1 MLESIEAY
9 LLYLQVERAAS
20 PHTLKN
26 YAIDL
31 QQFRTFLRA
40 SGFPQSEPVVS
51 GATRLTTGLAE
62 RENAPCAGDAPM
74 RMKVRTHHPL
84 PNPPPS
90 EGEGTGGGGFL
101 GNDLR
106 RAIEPAEIDSLAIR
120 AFVADLHRR
129 GIARSSVAR
138 KLATL
143 RSFFRYLCREGV
155 LQANPAKLVPTP
167 KLPKRL
173 PAYLSVDEVDR
184 LLVSPSEEDPAG
196 ARDLAILELFY
207 ASGIRLSE
215 LTGLNV
221 RDMDI
226 RESLVRV
233 KGKGNKERIVPVGS
247 KAIAALRRYLG
258 WRSELVQGAKRA
270 MPDPVAL
277 FLNRQG
283 GRLSQRGAARIV
295 LKYLNRSGLGPKVT
309 PHGLRHSYATHL
321 LQAGADL
328 RAIQE
333 LLGHSRLSTTQRYTH
348 LNLDHLMEVYDKAH
362 PRA

>member
-1 MLESIEAY
+1 MLKQIEAY
-9 LLYLQVERAAS
+9 LLYLQAERAAS

-26 YAIDL
+26 YTIDL

-40 SGFPQSEPVVS
+40 CGLPQLEPVVS
-51 GATRLTTGLAE
+51 VAE
-62 RENAPCAGDAPM
+62 RGDA
-74 RMKVRTHHPL
+74 
-84 PNPPPS
+84 
-90 EGEGTGGGGFL
+90 
-101 GNDLR
+101 LR
-106 RAIEPAEIDSLAIR
+106 RTIELAEIDSLVIR

-129 GIARSSVAR
+129 GIARSSIAR

-155 LQANPAKLVPTP
+155 LAANPAKLVPTP

-173 PAYLSVDEVDR
+173 PAHLTVDEVDR
-184 LLVSPSEEDPAG
+184 LLVAPSEENAPG
-196 ARDLAILELFY
+196 TRDLAILELFY

-215 LTGLNV
+215 LTGLDV

-226 RESLVRV
+226 RGGLVRV
-233 KGKGNKERIVPVGS
+233 KGKGGKERIVPVGS
-247 KAIAALRRYLG
+247 KALAALRRYLG
-258 WRSELVQGAKRA
+258 QRSDLIPGSKRET
-270 MPDPVAL
+270 PEPTAL
-277 FLNRQG
+277 FLNRLG

-295 LKYLNRSGLGPKVT
+295 LKYLNQSGVGPKIT

>member
-1 MLESIEAY
+1 MLEQIKAY
-9 LLYLQVERAAS
+9 LLYLQAERAAS
-20 PHTLKN
+20 PHTLEN

-31 QQFRTFLRA
+31 RQFLAFLRA
-40 SGFPQSEPVVS
+40 DESSRSDTAVS
-51 GATRLTTGLAE
+51 NAEQDDALCREITPTG
-62 RENAPCAGDAPM
+62 
-74 RMKVRTHHPL
+74 
-84 PNPPPS
+84 
-90 EGEGTGGGGFL
+90 
-101 GNDLR
+101 
-106 RAIEPAEIDSLAIR
+106 IDSLAIR

-129 GIARSSVAR
+129 GIARSSIAR

-155 LQANPAKLVPTP
+155 LAANPAKLVPTP
-167 KLPKRL
+167 KLPKQL
-173 PAYLSVDEVDR
+173 PAHLAVDEVDR
-184 LLVSPSEEDPAG
+184 LLVSPSEEDAPG

-215 LTGLNV
+215 LTGLDV

-226 RESLVRV
+226 LGGLVRV
-233 KGKGNKERIVPVGS
+233 KGKGGKERIVPVGS

-258 WRSELVQGAKRA
+258 RRSDLIPGPKRETSQ
-270 MPDPVAL
+270 PTAL
-277 FLNRQG
+277 FLNRLG
-283 GRLSQRGAARIV
+283 GRLSQRGSARIV
-295 LKYLNRSGLGPKVT
+295 LKYLNRSGVGPKIT

>member
-1 MLESIEAY
+1 LIECIAQLLYGTESSDFALIFPRFPRIVTGQEQTRVKQMLEQIEAF
-9 LLYLQVERAAS
+9 LLYLQAERAAS

-26 YAIDL
+26 YTIDL

-40 SGFPQSEPVVS
+40 GGLPQPEPAV
-51 GATRLTTGLAE
+51 R
-62 RENAPCAGDAPM
+62 DAD
-74 RMKVRTHHPL
+74 
-84 PNPPPS
+84 PN
-90 EGEGTGGGGFL
+90 
-101 GNDLR
+101 NDLR
-106 RAIEPAEIDSLAIR
+106 RAIEPTEIDPLAIR

-129 GIARSSVAR
+129 GIARSSIAR

-143 RSFFRYLCREGV
+143 RSFFRYLCREGL

-173 PAYLSVDEVDR
+173 PAYLTVDEVDR
-184 LLVSPSEEDPAG
+184 LLAPPGEEDIAS

-215 LTGLNV
+215 LTGLDV

-226 RESLVRV
+226 QGGLVRV
-233 KGKGNKERIVPVGS
+233 KGKGGKERIVPVGS
-247 KAIAALRRYLG
+247 KATTALGRYLG
-258 WRSELVQGAKRA
+258 QRNELIPELKRGAHE
-270 MPDPVAL
+270 PIAL
-277 FLNRQG
+277 FLNRRG

-295 LKYLNRSGLGPKVT
+295 LKHLNRSGVGPKIT

>member
-1 MLESIEAY
+1 MLEQIEAY
-9 LLYLQVERAAS
+9 LLYLQAERAAS

-31 QQFRTFLRA
+31 QQFRTFLR
-40 SGFPQSEPVVS
+40 SGGS
-51 GATRLTTGLAE
+51 
-62 RENAPCAGDAPM
+62 
-74 RMKVRTHHPL
+74 
-84 PNPPPS
+84 PPS
-90 EGEGTGGGGFL
+90 EPT
-101 GNDLR
+101 LR
-106 RAIEPAEIDSLAIR
+106 AVERPVVRDTERGDALRLEIKPVEIDSLAIR

-129 GIARSSVAR
+129 GIARSSIAR

-155 LQANPAKLVPTP
+155 VAANPAKLVSTP

-173 PAYLSVDEVDR
+173 PAHLSVDEVDR
-184 LLVSPSEEDPAG
+184 LLVSPGEEDAAG
-196 ARDLAILELFY
+196 ARDMAILELFY

-215 LTGLNV
+215 LTGLDV

-226 RESLVRV
+226 REGLVRV
-233 KGKGNKERIVPVGS
+233 KGKGGKERIVPVGS
-247 KAIAALRRYLG
+247 KAIASLRRYLD
-258 WRSELVQGAKRA
+258 WRSDLIHGSKRDT
-270 MPDPVAL
+270 PEPTAL
-277 FLNRQG
+277 FLNRLG

-295 LKYLNRSGLGPKVT
+295 LKYLNRSGLGPKIT

-348 LNLDHLMEVYDKAH
+348 LNLDHLMAVYDKAH

>member
-1 MLESIEAY
+1 MLEQIEAY
-9 LLYLQVERAAS
+9 LLYLQAERAAS

-31 QQFRTFLRA
+31 QQFRTFLGA
-40 SGFPQSEPVVS
+40 SGCSQSEPGVS
-51 GATRLTTGLAE
+51 GSTGLTTGLAE
-62 RENAPCAGDAPM
+62 R
-74 RMKVRTHHPL
+74 
-84 PNPPPS
+84 
-90 EGEGTGGGGFL
+90 GGA
-101 GNDLR
+101 LR
-106 RAIEPAEIDSLAIR
+106 RAIDLTEIDSLAIR

-129 GIARSSVAR
+129 GIARSSIAR

-155 LQANPAKLVPTP
+155 LQANPAKLVSTP

-173 PAYLSVDEVDR
+173 PAHLTVDEVDR
-184 LLVSPSEEDPAG
+184 LLASPGNQEAPDT
-196 ARDLAILELFY
+196 RDQAILELFY

-215 LTGLNV
+215 LVGL
-221 RDMDI
+221 DEQDLDL
-226 RESLVRV
+226 REGLIKV

-258 WRSELVQGAKRA
+258 RRSELNQGSKRGILE
-270 MPDPVAL
+270 PVAL

-283 GRLSQRGAARIV
+283 GRLSPRSTARIV
-295 LKYLNRSGLGPKVT
+295 LKYLNRSGLGPKIT

>member
-1 MLESIEAY
+1 MLEQIEAY
-9 LLYLQVERAAS
+9 LLYLQAERAAS
-20 PHTLKN
+20 PHTLEN

-31 QQFRTFLRA
+31 QQFRSFLRA
-40 SGFPQSEPVVS
+40 GGSSQPV
-51 GATRLTTGLAE
+51 T
-62 RENAPCAGDAPM
+62 GDAD
-74 RMKVRTHHPL
+74 RGDT
-84 PNPPPS
+84 
-90 EGEGTGGGGFL
+90 
-101 GNDLR
+101 LR
-106 RAIEPAEIDSLAIR
+106 REIKPVEIGSLAIR

-129 GIARSSVAR
+129 GIARSSIAR

-155 LQANPAKLVPTP
+155 VGANPAKLVSTP

-173 PAYLSVDEVDR
+173 PAYLTVDEVDR
-184 LLVSPSEEDPAG
+184 LLALPEWQDPPG

-215 LTGLNV
+215 LTGLDD
-221 RDMDI
+221 RDVDI
-226 RESLVRV
+226 REGLVRV
-233 KGKGNKERIVPVGS
+233 KGKGGKERMVPVGS
-247 KAIAALRRYLG
+247 KALVALRRYLDRRG
-258 WRSELVQGAKRA
+258 DLIHGPKRNIPEPA
-270 MPDPVAL
+270 AL

-283 GRLSQRGAARIV
+283 GRLSQRSIARIV
-295 LKYLNRSGLGPKVT
+295 LKYLNQSGMGPKIT

-333 LLGHSRLSTTQRYTH
+333 LLGHARLSTTQRYTH
-348 LNLDHLMEVYDKAH
+348 LNLDHLMAVYDKAH

>member
-1 MLESIEAY
+1 MLEQIEAF

-20 PHTLKN
+20 PHTLEN

-40 SGFPQSEPVVS
+40 GAFHKSETVVS
-51 GATRLTTGLAE
+51 GSTRLTTGDAE
-62 RENAPCAGDAPM
+62 RRDA
-74 RMKVRTHHPL
+74 
-84 PNPPPS
+84 
-90 EGEGTGGGGFL
+90 
-101 GNDLR
+101 LR
-106 RAIEPAEIDSLAIR
+106 REIRPVEIDSLAIR

-129 GIARSSVAR
+129 GIARSSIAR

-155 LQANPAKLVPTP
+155 VAANPAKLVSTP
-167 KLPKRL
+167 KQPKRL
-173 PAYLSVDEVDR
+173 PAYLTVDEVDR
-184 LLVSPSEEDPAG
+184 LLASPGEQDPPG

-215 LTGLNV
+215 LTGLDV
-221 RDMDI
+221 RDLDI
-226 RESLVRV
+226 REGLVRV
-233 KGKGNKERIVPVGS
+233 KGKGGKERIVPVGS
-247 KAIAALRRYLG
+247 KATIALRRYLDR
-258 WRSELVQGAKRA
+258 RSDLIRGSKRGTTE
-270 MPDPVAL
+270 PVAL
-277 FLNRQG
+277 FLNCRG
-283 GRLSQRGAARIV
+283 GRLSQRSVARIV
-295 LKYLNRSGLGPKVT
+295 LKYLNQSGVGPKIT

-348 LNLDHLMEVYDKAH
+348 LNLDHLMEVYDRAH

>member
-1 MLESIEAY
+1 MLEQIEAY
-9 LLYLQVERAAS
+9 LLYLQAERAAS
-20 PHTLKN
+20 LHTLKN

-40 SGFPQSEPVVS
+40 SGFQKSEPAVS
-51 GATRLTTGLAE
+51 GPIGFTTGDAE
-62 RENAPCAGDAPM
+62 RGNAM
-74 RMKVRTHHPL
+74 RRT
-84 PNPPPS
+84 
-90 EGEGTGGGGFL
+90 
-101 GNDLR
+101 
-106 RAIEPAEIDSLAIR
+106 IEPAEIDSLAIR

-129 GIARSSVAR
+129 GIARSSIAR

-155 LQANPAKLVPTP
+155 LAANPAKLVSTP

-173 PAYLSVDEVDR
+173 PAYLTVDEVDR
-184 LLVSPSEEDPAG
+184 LLAAPREQDFPG
-196 ARDLAILELFY
+196 ARDLAILEFFY

-215 LTGLNV
+215 LTGLDV
-221 RDMDI
+221 RDVDI
-226 RESLVRV
+226 REGLVRV

-247 KAIAALRRYLG
+247 KAIAVLRRYLG
-258 WRSELVQGAKRA
+258 QRSDLIQGSKRA
-270 MPDPVAL
+270 APEPAAL
-277 FLNRQG
+277 FLNRRG
-283 GRLSQRGAARIV
+283 GRLSPRSTARIV
-295 LKYLNRSGLGPKVT
+295 LKYLNRSGVGPKIT

-328 RAIQE
+328 RSIQE

-348 LNLDHLMEVYDKAH
+348 LNLDHLMEIYDKAH

>member
-1 MLESIEAY
+1 MLEQIEAY
-9 LLYLQVERAAS
+9 LLYLQAERAAS

-40 SGFPQSEPVVS
+40 GESSRLEPTVSAVERPVV
-51 GATRLTTGLAE
+51 GGDTE
-62 RENAPCAGDAPM
+62 RGDA
-74 RMKVRTHHPL
+74 
-84 PNPPPS
+84 
-90 EGEGTGGGGFL
+90 
-101 GNDLR
+101 LR
-106 RAIEPAEIDSLAIR
+106 REITPVEIDSLAVR

-129 GIARSSVAR
+129 GIARSSIAR

-155 LQANPAKLVPTP
+155 VSANPAKLVPTP

-173 PAYLSVDEVDR
+173 PAHLSVDEVDR
-184 LLVSPSEEDPAG
+184 LLASPGEQDFSG
-196 ARDLAILELFY
+196 ARDLAILEFFY

-215 LTGLNV
+215 LTGLDV
-221 RDMDI
+221 RDVDI
-226 RESLVRV
+226 REGLVLV
-233 KGKGNKERIVPVGS
+233 KGKGGKERIVPVGS
-247 KAIAALRRYLG
+247 KAIVALRRYLDR
-258 WRSELVQGAKRA
+258 RSDLIRGSKRGA
-270 MPDPVAL
+270 PEPVAL

-283 GRLSQRGAARIV
+283 GRLSQRSIARIV
-295 LKYLNRSGLGPKVT
+295 LKYLNQSGVGPKIT

-348 LNLDHLMEVYDKAH
+348 LNLDHLMAVYDKAH

>member
-1 MLESIEAY
+1 
-9 LLYLQVERAAS
+9 
-20 PHTLKN
+20 
-26 YAIDL
+26 
-31 QQFRTFLRA
+31 
-40 SGFPQSEPVVS
+40 
-51 GATRLTTGLAE
+51 
-62 RENAPCAGDAPM
+62 
-74 RMKVRTHHPL
+74 
-84 PNPPPS
+84 
-90 EGEGTGGGGFL
+90 
-101 GNDLR
+101 
-106 RAIEPAEIDSLAIR
+106 
-120 AFVADLHRR
+120 
-129 GIARSSVAR
+129 
-138 KLATL
+138 
-143 RSFFRYLCREGV
+143 V

-184 LLVSPSEEDPAG
+184 LLASPSEEGPAG

-215 LTGLNV
+215 LTGLDV

-247 KAIAALRRYLG
+247 KAVTALGRYLG
-258 WRSELVQGAKRA
+258 RRSDLIHGVKRA
-270 MPDPVAL
+270 MPEPLAL
-277 FLNRQG
+277 FLNLQG

-295 LKYLNRSGLGPKVT
+295 LKYLNRSGLGPKIT

>member
-1 MLESIEAY
+1 MLEQIDAY
-9 LLYLQVERAAS
+9 LLYLQAERAAS

-31 QQFRTFLRA
+31 QQFRTFLRT
-40 SGFPQSEPVVS
+40 SGLPRSEPAVRGIERPGASDVERPAVS
-51 GATRLTTGLAE
+51 GVE
-62 RENAPCAGDAPM
+62 QGD
-74 RMKVRTHHPL
+74 T
-84 PNPPPS
+84 
-90 EGEGTGGGGFL
+90 
-101 GNDLR
+101 LR
-106 RAIEPAEIDSLAIR
+106 GAIEPVEIDSLTIR

-129 GIARSSVAR
+129 GIGRSSIAR

-155 LQANPAKLVPTP
+155 LAANPAKLVPTP

-173 PAYLSVDEVDR
+173 PAHLTVDEVDR
-184 LLVSPSEEDPAG
+184 LLAPPGEKDAAS

-215 LTGLNV
+215 LTGLDM

-226 RESLVRV
+226 QEGLVRV
-233 KGKGNKERIVPVGS
+233 KGKGGKERIVPVGS
-247 KAIAALRRYLG
+247 KATTALRRYLDR
-258 WRSELVQGAKRA
+258 RSELIPVSKRGTPEPA
-270 MPDPVAL
+270 AL

-283 GRLSQRGAARIV
+283 GRLSSRGVARIV
-295 LKYLNRSGLGPKVT
+295 LKHLNQSGLGPKIT